1 MPLSGQTKINPAAL
15 LHTTPLISDLQN
27 SCYAIPQ
34 PPSIQQAPF
43 FIQHPSSLIPH
54 PSSSIVY
61 RSSLNLYQL
70 QKYHVYSRAAVA
82 LVASFYDLGV

>member
-15 LHTTPLISDLQN
+15 LTAPLISDLQN

-34 PPSIQQAPF
+34 PPSMQQAPF
-43 FIQHPSSLIPH
+43 FIQQPPSYIVNRLT
-54 PSSSIVY
+54 SIE
-61 RSSLNLYQL
+61 L
-70 QKYHVYSRAAVA
+70 QKYHVCSRAAVA